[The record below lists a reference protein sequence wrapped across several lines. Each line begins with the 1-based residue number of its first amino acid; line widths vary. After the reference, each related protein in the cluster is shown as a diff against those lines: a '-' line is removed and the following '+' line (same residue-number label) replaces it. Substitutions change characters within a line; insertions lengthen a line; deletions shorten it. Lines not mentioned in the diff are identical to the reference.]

1 MPPPPEDDDFN
12 DLVIFGRRFIRDGAP
27 DLTSFTT
34 AFNAALPG
42 ALGDNA
48 SAVYEAAKVKFK
60 EAEDATLKDSTPTGV
75 TNKIKGKRAEIA
87 DLKASDL
94 NNLAMAIVQHETVKD
109 VDTLRAKMHER
120 FEEIFPHITE
130 KDVSKAWTGFEKLSI
145 QARSFSQTCQRSSS
159 ARTTNSESSNL
170 A

>member
-1 MPPPPEDDDFN
+1 MSLPPLPEDDDFN

-60 EAEDATLKDSTPTGV
+60 GSRRRHAEGLHPDG
-75 TNKIKGKRAEIA
+75 R
-87 DLKASDL
+87 
-94 NNLAMAIVQHETVKD
+94 HEQD
-109 VDTLRAKMHER
+109 Q
-120 FEEIFPHITE
+120 
-130 KDVSKAWTGFEKLSI
+130 G
-145 QARSFSQTCQRSSS
+145 
-159 ARTTNSESSNL
+159 
-170 A
+170 

>member
-1 MPPPPEDDDFN
+1 MSCLPSPEDDDFN

-48 SAVYEAAKVKFK
+48 SAVYEAAKVKFR

-87 DLKASDL
+87 DPQGVRPEQPSDG
-94 NNLAMAIVQHETVKD
+94 D
-109 VDTLRAKMHER
+109 
-120 FEEIFPHITE
+120 
-130 KDVSKAWTGFEKLSI
+130 
-145 QARSFSQTCQRSSS
+145 CS
-159 ARTTNSESSNL
+159 ARNCEGCGYASSQD
-170 A
+170 ARTA